1 MSRFKIGDKV
11 RILDG
16 RNKPS
21 RDFAWVTEMNEL
33 IGTVHTV
40 ERVYIE
46 TDHPVE
52 CVYSCGYGLS
62 NTGYILVE
70 KWLAPAEF
78 TKYDFK
84 EFDVVEFRNG
94 NKTLV
99 INDII
104 LGELSIGGFYL
115 ANWTDDLRDKYTDK
129 YDIMKIYR
137 STDSIPTDR
146 SKWIDLPVVYE
157 RTEVKEMTIEEI
169 SEALGYEVKVVK

>member
-1 MSRFKIGDKV
+1 MSKFKVGDKV

-21 RDFAWVTEMNEL
+21 RDIAWVTEMNEL

-52 CVYSCGYGLS
+52 CVYNCSYRLS
-62 NTGYILVE
+62 NTGYVLAE
-70 KWLAPAEF
+70 KWLTSAEL
-78 TKYDFK
+78 TKTNLK
-84 EFDVVEFRNG
+84 EFDVIEFRNG

-104 LGELSIGGFYL
+104 LGELSIGGFDL
-115 ANWTDDLRDKYTDK
+115 ANWTNDLKDKYTDK

-137 STDSIPTDR
+137 PIGSIPTDR
-146 SKWIDLPVVYE
+146 SKWKDLPVVYE